1 MTALLSAVGNI
12 PLLWTTLSALPA
24 GLEARMPLPY
34 MIALTP
40 LLWVPLMILAAV
52 AAWQH
57 EWTAMSLLIVVALIA
72 SSQRINYWGTSID
85 PAGKRKESHRE
96 TARETTSPT
105 LSKSH
110 NSNTSGT
117 SNTPK
122 EGPETIS
129 DGHCETTRETL
140 SPQFSV
146 MTMNCRYGRADA
158 AEIIRNIRERNISV
172 LALQEVTDDLITR
185 LTEADINELLPY
197 HQFGDAKET
206 DNGGF
211 NVIYSRYEPSAAV
224 PNVVSIPAADVPA
237 ITLKTSGNR
246 TVTLCSA
253 HPKSP
258 MRGCADWSAGIL
270 GLRELAR
277 AKSVSNR
284 NIVVVMGDL
293 NSSTDHPSFRA
304 LLKSGFKDASL
315 IQAAGP
321 NLTFPSWLKW
331 PRIELDHVLFTPGL
345 KPSGVKSFEVEGTD
359 HLALTATLALR

>member
-1 MTALLSAVGNI
+1 MTTILGAVAI
-12 PLLWTTLSALPA
+12 IALLWTALSALPA

-57 EWTAMSLLIVVALIA
+57 EWTAMSLLIMVALIA
-72 SSQRINYWGTSID
+72 SSQRISYWGTSID
-85 PAGKRKESHRE
+85 PAGKRRESHRE

-105 LSKSH
+105 MTKSH

-129 DGHCETTRETL
+129 DGHRETTRETL
-140 SPQFSV
+140 SSQFSV

-277 AKSVSNR
+277 AQSVSNR

-315 IQAAGP
+315 TQAAGP
-321 NLTFPSWLKW
+321 NLTFPRWLKW
-331 PRIELDHVLFTPGL
+331 PRIELDHILFTL
-345 KPSGVKSFEVEGTD
+345 SLI
-359 HLALTATLALR
+359 HI